1 MSVSKTKTHAQQYFK
16 GTSSHGP
23 SIKNP
28 AVYEALREEGA
39 GKTKAAKI
47 SNAALNK
54 KTLSGDWYKKGQH
67 RGKGK

>member
-1 MSVSKTKTHAQQYFK
+1 MSRSKTKTHAQQYFK

-28 AVYEALREEGA
+28 AVYEALRREGA
-39 GKTKAAKI
+39 SKTKSAKI

-54 KTLSGDWYKKGQH
+54 RTMSGAWTKKGKH
-67 RGKGK
+67 RAK

>member
-1 MSVSKTKTHAQQYFK
+1 MRSKTKTHAQQYFK

-28 AVYEALREEGA
+28 AVYEALKREGA
-39 GKTKAAKI
+39 SKTKAAKI

-54 KTLSGDWYKKGQH
+54 TTISGAWTRKGAH
-67 RGKGK
+67 RGKP